1 MQIAAL
7 TFPNRLALAPMAG
20 ISDPPFRE
28 LCHRLGAGMTPGEMV
43 TADTALWESRK
54 SRNRLRRWGSRS
66 LQIVQIAGYDPE
78 MLADAARQAASLG
91 ASAVDINL
99 GCPAK
104 KVCRRDAGSALLRD
118 PDLVARIFAR
128 VVGRAGVPVTA
139 KIRTGW
145 SPEQRN
151 GVAIARIAERE
162 GIAALTVHGRTRACR
177 FAGYAEYDTIREIKQ
192 SVGIP
197 VIANGD
203 IDSPEKARAVLDY
216 TGADGIMIGR
226 AARGRPWIFDA
237 LHAHLDDAR
246 ETQTDLSL
254 SFVRDIILEHL
265 DGLYSFYG
273 ESAGVRVSRKH
284 LAWYSEHQE
293 GGRLFRER
301 IMAVE
306 TARDQLRL
314 TRDFFG
320 DRRQA
325 AAERERS
332 WGERSGEDTKHEK
345 NAQEEKK
352 KKDGVGD
359 VRYGRQESTPECADG
374 RRVARLPG
382 ESERPQTGRSL
393 QARDGRGRE
402 AAV

>member
-1 MQIAAL
+1 
-7 TFPNRLALAPMAG
+7 RLALAPMAG
-20 ISDPPFRE
+20 ISDPPFRT
-28 LCHRLGAGMTPGEMV
+28 LCQRLGAGITPGEMV

-54 SRNRLRRWGSRS
+54 SRNRLRRWGSNAP
-66 LQIVQIAGYDPE
+66 QIVQIAGYDPQ
-78 MLADAARQAASLG
+78 MLADAAQQAAALG

-128 VVGRAGVPVTA
+128 VVGTAGVPITA

-151 GVAIARIAERE
+151 GVQIARIAERE

-203 IDSPEKARAVLDY
+203 IDSPEKARSVLDY

-226 AARGRPWIFDA
+226 AARGRPWIFGA
-237 LHAHLDDAR
+237 MLAHIDGTH

-254 SFVRDIILEHL
+254 FLVRDIILEHL

-293 GGRLFRER
+293 GGRPFRER

-314 TRDFFG
+314 TRDFF
-320 DRRQA
+320 DTDKREA

-332 WGERSGEDTKHEK
+332 WGERSGENSKHQEDVQEK
-345 NAQEEKK
+345 EEEKGRAGGLL
-352 KKDGVGD
+352 DGC
-359 VRYGRQESTPECADG
+359 QEPTLERAYRRCA
-374 RRVARLPG
+374 ARLSG
-382 ESERPQTGRSL
+382 EPERSPSRGSI
-393 QARDGRGRE
+393 QARDGGSRE
-402 AAV
+402 API